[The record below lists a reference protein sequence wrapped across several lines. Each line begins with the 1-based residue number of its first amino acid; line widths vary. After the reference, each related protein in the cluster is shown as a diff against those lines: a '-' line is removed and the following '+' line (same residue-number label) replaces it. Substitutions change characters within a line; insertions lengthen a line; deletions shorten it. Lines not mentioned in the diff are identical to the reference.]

1 MTTGEQ
7 IKQRRVELGLSVDKV
22 ASVLGRSRATVYKYE
37 NNSIKNIPI
46 AILIPLAKLLQS
58 DPTILYVIQRQKETS
73 WSMKM
78 IIRLCHVIKGLLF
91 LLYFYNVFISSH
103 RYNF

>member
-22 ASVLGRSRATVYKYE
+22 ASVLGKSRATVYRYE

-78 IIRLCHVIKGLLF
+78 IIRLCHVIKGLL
-91 LLYFYNVFISSH
+91 LLPCSFH
-103 RYNF
+103 KM

>member
-22 ASVLGRSRATVYKYE
+22 ASVLGKSRATVYRYE

-78 IIRLCHVIKGLLF
+78 IMIIRLCHVIKGLL
-91 LLYFYNVFISSH
+91 LLLCSFH
-103 RYNF
+103 KM